1 MAESKKEGK
10 AEGKPE
16 GKPERK
22 GEHGAEGKPEKKGEH
37 RAEGRPEK
45 KDEHGAEGKPE
56 RKGEQ
61 GAEGRPEKKGEHG
74 AEGKP
79 ERKGEQGAEGMPEG
93 KAEGRPEG
101 REKAP
106 AVKKIRK
113 KVASDGIAHIR
124 ATFNNTLINVSDMQ
138 GNVVAWGS
146 PGKSGFK
153 GSRKSTPFAAQIAA
167 EAVGKAAFDAG
178 VRKIEVHIKGAGNGR
193 ESSIRALASA
203 GLRIT
208 AIKDYTAIPHNG
220 CRPPK
225 RRRV

>member
-1 MAESKKEGK
+1 M
-10 AEGKPE
+10 
-16 GKPERK
+16 
-22 GEHGAEGKPEKKGEH
+22 
-37 RAEGRPEK
+37 
-45 KDEHGAEGKPE
+45 
-56 RKGEQ
+56 
-61 GAEGRPEKKGEHG
+61 
-74 AEGKP
+74 
-79 ERKGEQGAEGMPEG
+79 
-93 KAEGRPEG
+93 
-101 REKAP
+101 
-106 AVKKIRK
+106 RK
-113 KVASDGIAHIR
+113 KVASDGIAHVR

-193 ESSIRALASA
+193 ESSIRALAAA